1 MFPITVGIAASLGAR
16 VPLILDDGACPSGVE
31 STIVAGSTILR
42 PGPVTEAMLAAVLPV
57 APGGTAHV
65 SAPGQLPQHYAPTKP
80 VRLEAISRG
89 GDEWLIGYG
98 AVRGDD
104 WLGDDPVA
112 AAARLFDALHR
123 ADASDRARIAVASV
137 PDVGVGVAIN
147 DRLRRAAAR

>member
-1 MFPITVGIAASLGAR
+1 
-16 VPLILDDGACPSGVE
+16 
-31 STIVAGSTILR
+31 
-42 PGPVTEAMLAAVLPV
+42 MLAAVLPV

-112 AAARLFDALHR
+112 AAARLLVSEA
-123 ADASDRARIAVASV
+123 
-137 PDVGVGVAIN
+137 GGYIN
-147 DRLRRAAAR
+147 GQMIQVNGGGAT